1 MMQRHSLIQI
11 APFCMWYIILGLIGI
26 HLVNANRM
34 HSASRSNNVHWEN
47 ARSMHCDALC
57 QDSLKSGNN
66 SDINAFDYRVPFL
79 MANFSTVPQA
89 SLKQIQEL
97 FDRARDIRF
106 MRDGDHNNFS
116 RRTTWLYPDDGC
128 YARAGLLI
136 QHAIDWNFIV
146 PSKIFAFGNL
156 AVNTSNSP
164 TGYVSWWYHVVPIIR
179 TEDSKLWV
187 LDPSIQ
193 PDAPIL
199 VDDWISAMSKDKNS
213 IEVSACS
220 SFTYAPYNSCFHANQ
235 TDNTAALQ
243 DDIEYLDAEW
253 DRQISLHR
261 DPIRVLGDFPPW
273 KNSSIV

>member
-1 MMQRHSLIQI
+1 
-11 APFCMWYIILGLIGI
+11 MWFIVLGLIGM

-34 HSASRSNNVHWEN
+34 HFASRSIIVHWES

-57 QDSLKSGNN
+57 QDSLN
-66 SDINAFDYRVPFL
+66 SIDDSDVNAFENRVPFF
-79 MANFSTVPQA
+79 MANFSSVPQA

-116 RRTTWLYPDDGC
+116 RRTTWLFPDDGC
-128 YARAGLLI
+128 YARAGLII

-156 AVNTSNSP
+156 AVKTSNTPS
-164 TGYVSWWYHVVPIIR
+164 GYASWWYHVAVIIR
-179 TEDSKLWV
+179 SEDSKLWV

-193 PDAPIL
+193 MDAPIL
-199 VDDWISAMSKDKNS
+199 VDDWVSAMSKDKNS
-213 IEVSACS
+213 IGVSACS
-220 SFTYAPYNSCFHANQ
+220 SFTYGPYSSCFHANQ
-235 TDNTAALQ
+235 SDNSAALQ
-243 DDIEYLDAEW
+243 DDERFLNAEW
-253 DRQISLHR
+253 NRQISLHR